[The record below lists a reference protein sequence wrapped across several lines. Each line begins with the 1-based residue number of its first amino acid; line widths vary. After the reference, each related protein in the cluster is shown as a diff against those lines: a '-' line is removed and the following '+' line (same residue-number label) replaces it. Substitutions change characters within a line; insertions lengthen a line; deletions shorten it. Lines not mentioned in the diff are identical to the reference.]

1 MDTLRYSKESNVREG
16 GHLLQFLEWTFRS
29 LALLCLLYS
38 VYLIAIKEELWVT
51 LFGNVS
57 SVTVGCVS
65 AIILFSE
72 YCFSYH
78 QKMGVINS
86 MVFSVLLAAA
96 FVWSYELIYYLSFP
110 GSWNFASIT
119 IISQL
124 GSTLRTIAT
133 FGIYLLP
140 MVPLRNKLTLRRT
153 SVVLGAIFCGMWILW
168 ILYGFPQ
175 YYLANYLTSSI
186 YPKTIVS
193 SDPYRT
199 SLVFNFGSKAV
210 LGVFFIS
217 MLKFPFRDE
226 IRAFAHR
233 VALIRRRF

>member
-1 MDTLRYSKESNVREG
+1 MDTLRYSNESNVRDE
-16 GHLLQFLEWTFRS
+16 GHLLHFLEWAFRS

-38 VYLIAIKEELWVT
+38 VYLIAIQKELWAA

-72 YCFSYH
+72 YCFSRY

-86 MVFSVLLAAA
+86 VVFSILFAAG

-119 IISQL
+119 LVSQL
-124 GSTLRTIAT
+124 GSTFRTIAT

-140 MVPLRNKLTLRRT
+140 MVLLRKKLTFGRT

-175 YYLANYLTSSI
+175 YYLAI
-186 YPKTIVS
+186 I
-193 SDPYRT
+193 
-199 SLVFNFGSKAV
+199 
-210 LGVFFIS
+210 
-217 MLKFPFRDE
+217 
-226 IRAFAHR
+226 
-233 VALIRRRF
+233 